1 MCPSFCNEECMTD
14 VKINKPTISTEISSF
29 PETTQTTTSTTSA
42 ASTTTKTTTIISTSA
57 IKTRPVYTSGF
68 QVYFPKA
75 TESTIAPQIIE
86 DPTAAPGLFFICC
99 YSISIFI
106 NKYYY

>member
-29 PETTQTTTSTTSA
+29 PETTQTTASTTST
-42 ASTTTKTTTIISTSA
+42 ASTTTKITTKISTSA
-57 IKTRPVYTSGF
+57 ITTRPVYTSAF

-75 TESTIAPQIIE
+75 AELTIAPQIIE
-86 DPTAAPGLFFICC
+86 DPTAAPGLFFICFF
-99 YSISIFI
+99 SISIFI
-106 NKYYY
+106 NNDYY

>member
-29 PETTQTTTSTTSA
+29 PETTQTT
-42 ASTTTKTTTIISTSA
+42 ASTTTKTTTKISTSA
-57 IKTRPVYTSGF
+57 ITTRPVYTSTF

-75 TESTIAPQIIE
+75 AELTIAPQIIE
-86 DPTAAPGLFFICC
+86 DPTAAPGLFFICFC
-99 YSISIFI
+99 LFLYL
-106 NKYYY
+106 